1 MPGTVIDLVN
11 ILGKDQ
17 PEHLNF
23 NYGKGQL
30 IGEVELTGEYG
41 EPSETPHQIEIV
53 QDNDLDQ

>member
-30 IGEVELTGEYG
+30 IGEVELTGVDG
-41 EPSETPHQIEIV
+41 
-53 QDNDLDQ
+53 